1 MAWTSL
7 GAVRS
12 SWQNDISTL
21 ARGYYDNINTTA
33 RTVDLTVDVYMSTT
47 GGRSLTANVS
57 GNGYIGVDGPTST
70 RDFSAGAN
78 ADTAFTNYSRTISY
92 NANGEASTTW
102 GGWLRANN
110 VIAFDQTAYITSSL
124 PSIPPLALTSL
135 TVTRVSDGQQ
145 NLSWSIPSGVTNTE
159 VVVQRRTNDG
169 AWTQVGRPS
178 GNVSSWSDTT
188 TVADKKYE
196 YRVAGVRAGRQAA
209 WTGTVTVYTT
219 PAPPGLV
226 SAEKIGSNI
235 AVTATDLPPY
245 ATAYDVQ
252 ESTNG
257 GGSWSTLQSGVTSW
271 PWTHVSPSNA
281 VTHTYRVRSTRGA
294 LVSAYSDPSNTVQL
308 LAAPNAP
315 TGLTPNG
322 VAVAEGSVVFQWVH
336 NPVDT
341 TAQTAYELRYR
352 LIGAGSWTTLS
363 GATASTRTITLTAN
377 ATDYEWQARTKGSHP
392 DWSPWSA
399 IAVVSVIT
407 VPGVAVTQ
415 PDDSWGQP
423 VLPVEWSWTQA
434 QGRPQS
440 AWQAR
445 LLDAA
450 SNLIEEREGSGAA
463 GTVTFNA
470 RLVTDETYTVQVRAA
485 TGAVWSEWA
494 AQTFDTFFEPP
505 AVPGVS
511 GGWTESDGSVTLT
524 VTEGVEDP
532 EPPAT
537 VSVTVERSVDGGD
550 TWELVLVTVPG
561 VTFSDGESLSNGET
575 LYRVT
580 AIAAS
585 GAAATLIYPVNADSG
600 AVWLSGGIGFSRTAR
615 LPLNPAVRLRAS
627 RVRSVEHYEGRTR
640 GVGYAGEQ
648 TSLTVEVGGALIDRE
663 ITTAEVDGLIDL
675 VQDDEPLHMIRDPDG
690 RRIVGVISDVN
701 IPRKQAVSRSDGA
714 AGLWE
719 FSFSLEETDR

>member
-7 GAVRS
+7 GAIRS
-12 SWQNDISTL
+12 GWQNDISTL
-21 ARGYYDNINTTA
+21 VRGYYDNVNPTA
-33 RTVDLTVDVYMSTT
+33 RTVDMTVDVYMSTT
-47 GGRSLTANVS
+47 NGRSLTANVS
-57 GNGYIGVDGPTST
+57 GNGYIAGDGPTDT
-70 RDFSAGAN
+70 RDFTAGSN
-78 ADTAFTNYSRTISY
+78 ADSGFTYYTRSISY
-92 NANGEASTTW
+92 NANGEAVVTW
-102 GGWLRANN
+102 GGWLRTNN
-110 VIAFDQTAYITSSL
+110 VISFDQSIYTPSNL

-145 NLSWSIPSGVTNTE
+145 NLSWSIPAGVTNTE
-159 VVVQRRTNDG
+159 VVIQRRTNDG

-188 TVADKKYE
+188 TVANRKYE
-196 YRVAGVRAGRQAA
+196 YRVAGVRSGRQAA

-219 PAPPGLV
+219 PAPPGVV

-235 AVTATDLPPY
+235 QVTATDLPPY

-294 LVSAYSDPSNTVQL
+294 LVSAYSDPSNTVAL
-308 LAAPNAP
+308 LAPPNPP
-315 TGLTPNG
+315 TGLVPNG
-322 VAVAEGSVVFQWVH
+322 VAVAAGTVRFQWVH

-341 TAQTAYELRYR
+341 TAQTAYELRHR
-352 LIGAGSWTTLS
+352 LVGGPSWTTLS
-363 GATASTRTITLTAN
+363 GTTAAYRDVSLTAS
-377 ATDYEWQARTKGSHP
+377 ATDREWQVRTKGSHASWS
-392 DWSPWSA
+392 DWS
-399 IAVVSVIT
+399 AVALVSVIT

-415 PDDSWGQP
+415 PGDTWGEP
-423 VLPVEWSWTQA
+423 VLPVQWSWSQA
-434 QGRPQS
+434 EGRPQS
-440 AWQAR
+440 AWRVR
-445 LLDAA
+445 LFDVAL
-450 SNLIEEREGSGAA
+450 NLLEEREGSGDVSS
-463 GTVTFNA
+463 VTLNYRVA
-470 RLVTDETYTVQVRAA
+470 TGQTYIVEVQAA
-485 TGAVWSEWA
+485 TGSVWSAWA
-494 AQTFDTFFEPP
+494 SQQFDTLFVPP
-505 AVPGVS
+505 AVPDVS
-511 GGWTESDGSVTLT
+511 GGWTEPDGSVTLT
-524 VTEGVEDP
+524 VEEGVEDP
-532 EPPAT
+532 APPAT
-537 VSVTVERSVDGGD
+537 VSVTVERAVDGGD

-585 GAAATLIYPVNADSG
+585 GAASTVIYPVIADSG

-615 LPLNPAVRLRAS
+615 LPLNPTVRLRAS

-648 TSLTVEVGGALIDRE
+648 TSLTVEVGGALIDRD

-675 VQDDEPLHMIRDPDG
+675 VQDDQPLHMIRDPDG

-701 IPRKQAVSRSDGA
+701 IPRKQAISRTDGT
-714 AGLWE
+714 AGMWE

>member
-7 GAVRS
+7 GAIRS
-12 SWQNDISTL
+12 GWQNDISTL
-21 ARGYYDNINTTA
+21 VRGYYDNVNPTA
-33 RTVDLTVDVYMSTT
+33 RTVDMTVDVYMSTT
-47 GGRSLTANVS
+47 NGRFLSANVS
-57 GNGYIGVDGPTST
+57 GNGYIAGDGPTDT
-70 RDFSAGAN
+70 RDFTAGSN
-78 ADTAFTNYSRTISY
+78 ADTGFTYYTRSISY
-92 NANGEASTTW
+92 NANGEAVVTW

-110 VIAFDQTAYITSSL
+110 VISFDQSIYTPSNL
-124 PSIPPLALTSL
+124 PSIPPLALTGLS
-135 TVTRVSDGQQ
+135 VSRVSDTQH

-159 VVVQRRTNDG
+159 VVIQRRTNDG
-169 AWTQVGRPS
+169 AWTQVGRPA

-188 TVADKKYE
+188 TVANKKYE
-196 YRVAGVRAGRQAA
+196 YRVAGVRSGRQAA
-209 WTGTVTVYTT
+209 WTGTVTVYTA
-219 PAPPGLV
+219 PAPPGVV
-226 SAEKIGSNI
+226 SAEKVGSNI

-257 GGSWSTLQSGVTSW
+257 GGSWSTLQTGVTSW
-271 PWTHVSPSNA
+271 PWTHVSPNSG

-294 LVSAYSDPSNTVQL
+294 LVSGYSDPSNTVQL

-322 VAVAEGSVVFQWVH
+322 VAVAEGTVLFHWVH

-341 TAQTAYELRYR
+341 TSQTVYELRHR
-352 LIGAGSWTTLS
+352 LVGAPSWTTLS
-363 GATASTRTITLTAN
+363 GTTASSRSVSLGAS
-377 ATDYEWQARTKGSHP
+377 ATDREWQVRTKGSHP

-494 AQTFDTFFEPP
+494 AQTCDTFFEPP
-505 AVPGVS
+505 AVPVVS

-550 TWELVLVTVPG
+550 TWEPVLVTVPG